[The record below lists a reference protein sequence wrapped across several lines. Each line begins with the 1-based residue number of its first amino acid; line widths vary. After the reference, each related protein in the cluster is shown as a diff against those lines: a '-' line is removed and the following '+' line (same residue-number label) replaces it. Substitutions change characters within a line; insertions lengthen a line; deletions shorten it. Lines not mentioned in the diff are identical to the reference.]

1 MPSLLPCSAEGSDLL
16 GLLDVERLSGLIGF
30 EGRALQVHPELGRPD
45 GGGVGPGAPPDPIAQ
60 TL

>member
-1 MPSLLPCSAEGSDLL
+1 MSSLFPGSAEGSDLL
-16 GLLDVERLSGLIGF
+16 GLLDVERLSGLIVL

-45 GGGVGPGAPPDPIAQ
+45 CGGVRAGAPPDPVAQ